1 MVKKKAKECSAQTIW
16 GKYQKSLDYMRL
28 KNIKAKTDKN
38 WNFYIGKQWEGINVK
53 DGSNKDELPQM
64 NIIKPV
70 GKYKVSV
77 ISKRKMIARYT
88 NLKKYT
94 DEDMQARNDI
104 ICSKLSTLFADA
116 WQKSKMDSIVWKMLK
131 SSFIQG
137 DSYVYF
143 GDEDINKKPTVLPNT
158 SVLLGDENVTD
169 LQTQP
174 YIILRQRLGVD
185 KVKEIAKA
193 NGISK
198 EKYETITGDSDTI
211 EEIVNTKEVNDKVTS
226 LVYMQ
231 KIDGI
236 VNVART
242 TQNVMYEEF
251 HPIQQTKGGEYTG
264 VGQKLYPIISMIW
277 EERPNTARGI
287 SEVEQMIPNQLEIN
301 KTLVR
306 RAMAIK
312 ISSYPRLAYDLTSIS
327 DESQLDV
334 VGGKIGVN
342 GGDARSINQ
351 SVAYLQPMGLTGD
364 PKVFTDELM
373 ANTRELAG
381 AGDFATG
388 NINPERTSGAAIV
401 AIREQ
406 AQLPLSEQETML
418 EQFVIDKALID
429 YDRIV
434 AFNVG
439 EIPIDNV
446 MVPVADLAEIEPDIK
461 IDVSDDGAWSKALE
475 QQNLDSLL
483 ERQYITFQEY
493 IDLIPESANLPKTR
507 ILAKLEERANNGSQ
521 GQVEGQEI
529 DPEQL
534 GEEINPEQINPEQF
548 GQEIDQGQID
558 QI

>member
-1 MVKKKAKECSAQTIW
+1 
-16 GKYQKSLDYMRL
+16 
-28 KNIKAKTDKN
+28 
-38 WNFYIGKQWEGINVK
+38 
-53 DGSNKDELPQM
+53 
-64 NIIKPV
+64 
-70 GKYKVSV
+70 
-77 ISKRKMIARYT
+77 
-88 NLKKYT
+88 
-94 DEDMQARNDI
+94 
-104 ICSKLSTLFADA
+104 
-116 WQKSKMDSIVWKMLK
+116 
-131 SSFIQG
+131 
-137 DSYVYF
+137 
-143 GDEDINKKPTVLPNT
+143 
-158 SVLLGDENVTD
+158 
-169 LQTQP
+169 
-174 YIILRQRLGVD
+174 
-185 KVKEIAKA
+185 
-193 NGISK
+193 
-198 EKYETITGDSDTI
+198 
-211 EEIVNTKEVNDKVTS
+211 
-226 LVYMQ
+226 
-231 KIDGI
+231 
-236 VNVART
+236 
-242 TQNVMYEEF
+242 
-251 HPIQQTKGGEYTG
+251 
-264 VGQKLYPIISMIW
+264 
-277 EERPNTARGI
+277 
-287 SEVEQMIPNQLEIN
+287 
-301 KTLVR
+301 
-306 RAMAIK
+306 
-312 ISSYPRLAYDLTSIS
+312 
-327 DESQLDV
+327 DV